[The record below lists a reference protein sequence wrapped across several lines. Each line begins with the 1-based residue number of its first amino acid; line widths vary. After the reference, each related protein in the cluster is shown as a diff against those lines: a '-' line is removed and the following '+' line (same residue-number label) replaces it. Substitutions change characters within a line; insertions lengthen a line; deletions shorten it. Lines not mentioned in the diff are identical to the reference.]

1 MAEGLKWRRPTLQ
14 DVIAARQVVSR
25 YLPKTPLH
33 RSLSL
38 GRLLGAEVYV
48 KHENHHPIGAFKVR
62 GGIHRLHHLTPQER
76 RAGVVTASTGN
87 HAQAIAYAA
96 RLFDVRAQV
105 LMPERSNPDK
115 VAAVRELGGEVL
127 VHGRDFDETR
137 FYAEDYARDRGA
149 VFINSA
155 NEPHLISGVGTM
167 ALEIFEDLPDP
178 DLLIVPIGGGSSA
191 CGNAIVARAIRPQVQ
206 VVGVQAEGAP
216 AVYLSYRAGRI
227 VETPDA
233 ATFAEGIATRVPFEL
248 TFGIIL
254 DLIDDIVLVSD
265 DEIERAIVRM
275 LRATHNL
282 AEGAGASPLAAALKM
297 RDRVAGKKVVLILS
311 GGNLT
316 VEKLREIL
324 NRVELEEKI

>member
-1 MAEGLKWRRPTLQ
+1 MTDRWKRPTLQ
-14 DVIAARQVVSR
+14 DALAARQVVSR

-33 RSLSL
+33 RSIAL
-38 GRLLGAEVYV
+38 GRLLGADVYV
-48 KHENHHPIGAFKVR
+48 KHENHHSVGAFKVR
-62 GGIHRLHHLTPQER
+62 GGVNRLHHLTPQER

-87 HAQAIAYAA
+87 HAQSIAYAA
-96 RLFDVRAQV
+96 RLFGVRAQV

-115 VAAVRELGGEVL
+115 VAAVRDLGGEIL
-127 VHGRDFDETR
+127 FHGRDFDETR

-178 DLLIVPIGGGSSA
+178 DLLIVPVGGGSAA
-191 CGNAIVARAIRPQVQ
+191 CGNAIVARSICPKVQ

-216 AVYLSYRAGRI
+216 SVYLSYKAGKV
-227 VETPDA
+227 VETPEA
-233 ATFAEGIATRVPFEL
+233 ATSAEGLATRVPFEL

-254 DLIDDIVLVSD
+254 DLIDDMVLVSD
-265 DEIERAIVRM
+265 DEIERAVVLM

-282 AEGAGASPLAAALKM
+282 AEGAGASPLAAALKL
-297 RDRVAGKKVVLILS
+297 RDRIVGKKVVLILS

-316 VEKLREIL
+316 VEQLREIL
-324 NRVELEEKI
+324 NRATLEEKR

>member
-1 MAEGLKWRRPTLQ
+1 MTERWKRPTLQ
-14 DVIAARQVVSR
+14 DVFAARQVVSR
-25 YLPKTPLH
+25 HLPKTPLH
-33 RSLSL
+33 RSIAL
-38 GRLLGAEVYV
+38 GRLLGADVYV
-48 KHENHHPIGAFKVR
+48 KYENHHPVGAFKVR

-87 HAQAIAYAA
+87 HAQSIAYAA
-96 RLFDVRAQV
+96 RAFGVRTQV

-115 VAAVRELGGEVL
+115 VAAVQDLGGEVL
-127 VHGRDFDETR
+127 FHGRDFDEAR
-137 FYAEDYARDRGA
+137 LYAEDYARDRGA

-178 DLLIVPIGGGSSA
+178 DLLIVPIGGGSAA
-191 CGNAIVARAIRPQVQ
+191 CGNAIVAKSIHPKVQ

-216 AVYLSYRAGRI
+216 CVYLSYKAGKI
-227 VETPDA
+227 VETPEV
-233 ATFAEGIATRVPFEL
+233 ATFAEGLATRVPFEL

-265 DEIERAIVRM
+265 DEIERAVVLM

-282 AEGAGASPLAAALKM
+282 AEGAGASPLAAALQL
-297 RDRVAGKKVVLILS
+297 RDRIAGKKVVLILS

-324 NRVELEEKI
+324 NKREA

>member
-1 MAEGLKWRRPTLQ
+1 MNDRWRRPTLQ
-14 DVIAARQVVSR
+14 DVLAARQVVSR

-33 RSLSL
+33 RSIAL
-38 GRLLGAEVYV
+38 GKRLGAAVYV
-48 KHENHHPIGAFKVR
+48 KYENHHPVGAFKVR

-76 RAGVVTASTGN
+76 QAGVVTASTGN
-87 HAQAIAYAA
+87 HAQSIAYAA
-96 RLFDVRAQV
+96 RLFGVRAQV

-115 VAAVRELGGEVL
+115 VAAVRDLGGEVL
-127 VHGRDFDETR
+127 FHGRDFDETR
-137 FYAEDYARDRGA
+137 VYAEDYARDRGA

-191 CGNAIVARAIRPQVQ
+191 CGNAIVAKSIHPKVQ

-216 AVYLSYRAGRI
+216 CVYLSYKAGRI
-227 VETPDA
+227 VETPEA
-233 ATFAEGIATRVPFEL
+233 ATFAEGLATRVPFEL

-265 DEIERAIVRM
+265 DEIERAVVLM
-275 LRATHNL
+275 LRTTHNL
-282 AEGAGASPLAAALKM
+282 AEGAGASPLAAAFKL
-297 RDRVAGKKVVLILS
+297 RDRIAGKKVVLILS

-324 NRVELEEKI
+324 NKRET